1 MAMEQGRTLKPLLK
15 WAGGKR
21 QIMSAI
27 LPHVPT
33 DYNIFIE
40 PFVGGASVLFELQPQ
55 QAVANDINAELI
67 NLYTVVRNQ
76 PSALLQRLKAMSISE
91 TEYLRLRELD
101 RNRDVFNKLTKVERA
116 ARTIYLNK
124 AGFNGLYRVNQKGEF
139 NVPFGKRTNVRLVEP
154 ENLLAISKYLR
165 SSDVRFMN
173 GGFEEAIAISN
184 SGDFIYCDPPYAPLD
199 DAKST
204 FTSYAKSGFGT
215 DELERLKIALDE
227 ASQRGANWLLSNVKS
242 RLTVSMFDRKKYQI
256 IEVLVRRPINS
267 NGAGRQAITEILVL
281 PK

>member
-1 MAMEQGRTLKPLLK
+1 MAMEQGRKLKPLLK

-21 QIMSAI
+21 QIMGAI

-33 DYNIFIE
+33 DYNTFIE

-76 PSALLQRLKAMSISE
+76 PSALLQRLEAMSVSE
-91 TEYLRLRELD
+91 TEYVRLRELD
-101 RNRDVFNKLTKVERA
+101 RNRNVFNKLTKVERA

-242 RLTVSMFDRKKYQI
+242 RLTVSMFDRKKYRI